1 MAFVN
6 TNLCRSF
13 NQSLSTTLTPLSSQ
27 VCSEVLVIN
36 KTGQGINIYDSGFA
50 DTTNNLLIEDDESIT
65 IRGITNSDQ
74 VSAQTISGGGTLYYR
89 TQYFSYLP
97 QR

>member
-6 TNLCRSF
+6 TNICRSF

-27 VCSEVLVIN
+27 VCSEVLIIN
-36 KTGQGINIYDSGFA
+36 RTGQSINIYDSGFI
-50 DTTNNLLIEDDESIT
+50 DPTNSLLIEDTESIT

-74 VSAQTISGGGTLYYR
+74 VSAQTTSGGGTLYYR